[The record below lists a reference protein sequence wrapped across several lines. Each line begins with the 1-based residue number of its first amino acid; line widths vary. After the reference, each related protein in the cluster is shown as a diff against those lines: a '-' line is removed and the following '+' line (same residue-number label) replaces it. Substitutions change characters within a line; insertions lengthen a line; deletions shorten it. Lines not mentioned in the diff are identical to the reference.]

1 MYGDLMIEKQSAR
14 EMKEHAL
21 KAIEELTTLLSVS
34 SSRCSQ
40 ASSDQIRMGVGLSIA
55 KIQTEL
61 LDSIIYAEY
70 PGLDDLK

>member
-1 MYGDLMIEKQSAR
+1 MIEKQCAL

-21 KAIEELTTLLSVS
+21 KAIEELTTLLNVS
-34 SSRCSQ
+34 RSRCSQ
-40 ASSDQIRMGVGLSIA
+40 ASSDKIKMGTGLAIA

-70 PGLDDLK
+70 PELDDLK